1 MEARKLDFMQKA
13 TIIPFKREIDMTLA
27 NIANEKAENTARE
40 NAARNYS
47 AGCKRNSVID
57 KEDIMCFLSG
67 LSVFAIIVAMYFI
80 GIIL

>member
-13 TIIPFKREIDMTLA
+13 TIIPFKKIDMTLA
-27 NIANEKAENTARE
+27 NIANEKAEFNARQ

-47 AGCKRNSVID
+47 ASCKRNSIID

-67 LSVFAIIVAMYFI
+67 LSMIAFLLSMYFL
-80 GIIL
+80 GIVL